1 MAVPIPT
8 IGITPMSDEHSF
20 GAYLRQRRK
29 LFGYT
34 QDELAEMSGCS
45 KALIRKI
52 EAGER
57 RPSRQI
63 AELLMEGL
71 EVPPEEQAEFMRLA
85 RGEGAAPGPAALPP
99 PPVVPA
105 QLPLPRT
112 APVPA
117 ASPAPPRSFP
127 GSPAAADPNQA
138 QFATASLVAPATGAA
153 TPAPAPEA
161 AVARPASGLPV
172 QLTGLIG
179 REEEVDSISGR
190 LLDED
195 VRLLTLLGPPG
206 IGKTRLAI
214 EVASELQGNFQDGVY
229 FVGLATIS
237 DPGLVITTIAQ
248 ALGLREAS
256 GQTFAV
262 ALTNYLRDKQT
273 LLVLDTFEQ
282 VIEAAPQVVDLLTAC
297 PGLKVL
303 VTSREALHVRGER
316 QFPVLPLEM
325 PAPGSR
331 HPVGELLTYPAVQL
345 FMERAQA
352 VKPQFELTEENAAAV
367 TAICV
372 RLDGMP
378 LALELAAARIKLF
391 PAHEIAARLDRS
403 LPLLTGGARDL
414 PARQQTL
421 RGAIQWSYDLL
432 DEAEKDLFVRL
443 GVFVGGCDLNGI
455 EAICSGPEREGA
467 PDIVDLLTQVESL
480 LDKNLIQQ
488 VKRHPGQSDEPRFTM
503 LEMIRQYALERL
515 AECGVEAQ
523 TRAAHARYY
532 LGLVTAAEP
541 ELKGA
546 GQAAWLDRLEAEHD
560 NMRAALAWF
569 AERGEAQQGLQMAGM
584 LWRFWYVRSYFSEGR
599 RWLAQFLSMPGGE
612 TPNAARARA
621 LNGAGNLAYNQADY
635 GTAQA
640 MHEESLAI
648 SKELGDK
655 LSEAASLNNIGII
668 LRRRGEYARARLM
681 FEEAIEI
688 NQGIGNAHW
697 QAINL
702 NNLGNV
708 LYDQGDYVGARAYQE
723 ESLGI
728 FTALADDW
736 GIAMSTNDLGRIVFD
751 QGDYATANVLYERSL
766 ALQRNMG
773 DRRGIASSL
782 VSLGLAAHHQSNY
795 ARARELY
802 EQSLGVFRD
811 LGDRRGVSEALHNI
825 GKTVNRLGDYA
836 TARALFEEALE
847 IRKELADKRE
857 ISESHN
863 NLGIVYLSQ
872 GMLEE
877 AQAHFVESLALR
889 RELGN
894 RSVIPTSLNNLAL
907 VETSRGDHEQALA
920 YLDEAEAIF
929 RELGRTLGTAIVL
942 VNKGLAN
949 VGLGHY
955 EQAHALYSESL
966 GLFADLSDRLHIG
979 TALARMAGLA
989 AHASQAERA
998 AVLSGAAEALLE
1010 AIKSPM
1016 PTIEQMHYE
1025 PAMQLARTALGEPAS
1040 TQAHDKGRALPLD
1053 EAIAYALQVEG
1064 VQEAAVG
1071 L

>member
-1 MAVPIPT
+1 
-8 IGITPMSDEHSF
+8 MSDEHSF

-34 QDELAEMSGCS
+34 QDELAEMAGCS

-63 AELLMEGL
+63 VELLMEGL
-71 EVPPEEQAEFMRLA
+71 EVPPDEQAEFMRLA
-85 RGEGAAPGPAALPP
+85 RGEAPPQAATALPASALTS
-99 PPVVPA
+99 PA
-105 QLPLPRT
+105 VPLPRT
-112 APVPA
+112 AGMSTAAPPA
-117 ASPAPPRSFP
+117 APAFP
-127 GSPAAADPNQA
+127 GSPGPTEANQA
-138 QFATASLVAPATGAA
+138 QFATASLVAPSAAA
-153 TPAPAPEA
+153 TANTPRSGTTD
-161 AVARPASGLPV
+161 ARPASGLPV
-172 QLTGLIG
+172 QLTALIG
-179 REEEVDSISGR
+179 REEDVSSIGAR

-214 EVASELQGNFQDGVY
+214 EVASELQGKFRDGVY
-229 FVGLATIS
+229 FVGLAPIS
-237 DPGLVITTIAQ
+237 DPGLVIATIAQ
-248 ALGLREAS
+248 ALGLRETG
-256 GQTFAV
+256 GQLFAV
-262 ALTNYLRDKQT
+262 LLTNYLRDKQT

-282 VIEAAPQVVDLLTAC
+282 VIEAAPQVVELLTTC

-316 QFPVLPLEM
+316 QFPVQPLEM
-325 PAPGSR
+325 PPPGSR
-331 HPVGELLTYPAVQL
+331 LPASELLTYPAVQL

-352 VKPQFELTEENAAAV
+352 VKPQFELSAENAAAV
-367 TAICV
+367 ASICA
-372 RLDGMP
+372 RLDGLP

-432 DEAEKDLFVRL
+432 DAEEKELFVRL

-455 EAICSGPEREGA
+455 EAVFQGEEGETY

-488 VKRHPGQSDEPRFTM
+488 VKRHARQSDEPRFSM
-503 LEMIRQYALERL
+503 LETIRQYALERL
-515 AECGVEAQ
+515 AESGLEARA
-523 TRAAHARYY
+523 RAAHAHYY
-532 LGLVTAAEP
+532 RKLAETAEP

-560 NMRAALAWF
+560 NLRAAMSWF
-569 AERGEAQQGLQMAGM
+569 AERGEAQCGLQMAGM
-584 LWRFWYVRSYFSEGR
+584 LWRFWYVRGYFSEGR
-599 RWLAQFLSMPGGE
+599 RWLSQFLSTPGAE
-612 TPNAARARA
+612 TRNTTRAKA

-635 GTAQA
+635 PTAEGL
-640 MHEESLAI
+640 HEESMSI
-648 SKELGDK
+648 SKELDDR
-655 LSEAASLNNIGII
+655 LNFAASLNNIGII

-681 FEEAIEI
+681 FEEAIEV
-688 NQGIGNAHW
+688 NRTIGNPHW

-708 LYDQGDYVGARAYQE
+708 LFDQGDYVSARAYQE

-728 FTALADDW
+728 FTALGDEW

-751 QGDYATANVLYERSL
+751 QGDYATANMLYERSM
-766 ALQRNMG
+766 ALQRKMG

-782 VSLGLAAHHQSNY
+782 VSMGLAAHHQSDY

-802 EQSLGVFRD
+802 DSALSEFRD
-811 LGDRRGVSEALHNI
+811 LGDRRGISEALHSI
-825 GKTVNRLGDYA
+825 GKTVNRLGDYPA
-836 TARALFEEALE
+836 ARALFEESLQ
-847 IRKELADKRE
+847 IRRELADKRD

-863 NLGIVYLSQ
+863 NLGIVFLAQ
-872 GMLEE
+872 GELEQ
-877 AQAHFVESLALR
+877 AQEHFVQSLALR

-894 RSVIPTSLNNLAL
+894 RSTIPTSLNNLAL
-907 VETSRGDHEQALA
+907 VETSRGNHEQALA

-942 VNKGLAN
+942 MNKGLAN
-949 VGLGHY
+949 LGLGNY
-955 EQAHALYSESL
+955 QQGHALYSEGL
-966 GLFADLSDRLHIG
+966 GLFNELSDKLHIA
-979 TALARMAGLA
+979 TSLARMAGLA
-989 AHASQAERA
+989 AHASQHERA
-998 AVLSGAAEALLE
+998 ATLSGAAEALLE
-1010 AIKSPM
+1010 AINSPM
-1016 PTIEQMHYE
+1016 PTIERLHYR
-1025 PAMQLARTALGEPAS
+1025 PAMQLARTNLGERAFQ
-1040 TQAHDKGRALPLD
+1040 QAYAKGRALPLD
-1053 EAIAYALQVEG
+1053 EAISYALQATGLE
-1064 VQEAAVG
+1064 EATAAR
-1071 L
+1071 

>member
-1 MAVPIPT
+1 
-8 IGITPMSDEHSF
+8 MSDEHSF

-34 QDELAEMSGCS
+34 QDELAEMAGCS
-45 KALIRKI
+45 KALVRKI

-85 RGEGAAPGPAALPP
+85 RGEAPLQAAALLPSPTLVPP
-99 PPVVPA
+99 S
-105 QLPLPRT
+105 LPLPRPVALPT
-112 APVPA
+112 ATPPA
-117 ASPAPPRSFP
+117 ES
-127 GSPAAADPNQA
+127 NQA
-138 QFATASLVAPATGAA
+138 PFAAASLVAPSAA
-153 TPAPAPEA
+153 TVTAKSGATDT
-161 AVARPASGLPV
+161 RPASGLPV
-172 QLTGLIG
+172 QLTALIG
-179 REEEVDSISGR
+179 REDEVDNIRTR

-214 EVASELQGNFQDGVY
+214 EVASELQDNFRDGVY
-229 FVGLATIS
+229 FVGLAPIS
-237 DPGLVITTIAQ
+237 DHSLVIATIAQ
-248 ALGLREAS
+248 ALGLREAG
-256 GQTFAV
+256 GQSFAV
-262 ALTNYLRDKQT
+262 LLTNYLRDKQA

-282 VIEAAPQVVDLLTAC
+282 VIEAAPQVVELLTTC

-316 QFPVLPLEM
+316 QFPVQPLEM
-325 PAPGSR
+325 PPPGSR
-331 HPVGELLTYPAVQL
+331 LPVRELLTYPAVQL
-345 FMERAQA
+345 FVERAQA
-352 VKPQFELTEENAAAV
+352 VKPQFELSAENAGAV
-367 TAICV
+367 TSICA
-372 RLDGMP
+372 RLDGLP

-391 PAHEIAARLDRS
+391 PAHEIASRLDRS

-432 DEAEKDLFVRL
+432 DAEEKELFVRL
-443 GVFVGGCDLNGI
+443 SVFVGGCDLNGI
-455 EAICSGPEREGA
+455 EAVFQRPEGDA
-467 PDIVDLLTQVESL
+467 GPDIVDLLTQVESL

-488 VKRHPGQSDEPRFTM
+488 IKRHAGQSDEPRFSM

-515 AECGVEAQ
+515 AESALEAQ

-532 LGLVTAAEP
+532 HELAESAEP

-560 NMRAALAWF
+560 NLRAAMTWF
-569 AERGEAQQGLQMAGM
+569 AGRGDAQCGLQMAGM
-584 LWRFWYVRSYFSEGR
+584 LWRFWYVRGYFTEGR
-599 RWLAQFLSMPGGE
+599 RWLSQFLSMPGAE
-612 TPNAARARA
+612 ERNSARAKA

-635 GTAQA
+635 PTAQTL
-640 MHEESLAI
+640 HEESMAI
-648 SKELGDK
+648 SKELDDK
-655 LSEAASLNNIGII
+655 LNFAASLNNIGII

-681 FEEAIEI
+681 FEEAIET
-688 NQGIGNAHW
+688 NRTIGNPHW

-708 LYDQGDYVGARAYQE
+708 LFDQGDYASARAYQE

-728 FTALADDW
+728 FTALGDEW

-751 QGDYATANVLYERSL
+751 QGDYATANLLYERSL
-766 ALQRNMG
+766 GLQRKMG

-782 VSLGLAAHHQSNY
+782 VSLGLAAHHQSDY

-802 EQSLGVFRD
+802 DMALAEFRD
-811 LGDRRGVSEALHNI
+811 LGDRRGISEALHNI
-825 GKTVNRLGDYA
+825 GKTVNRLGDHPA
-836 TARALFEEALE
+836 ARALFEESLQ
-847 IRKELADKRE
+847 IRRELADKRD

-863 NLGIVYLSQ
+863 NLGIVFLAQ
-872 GMLEE
+872 GELEQ
-877 AQAHFVESLALR
+877 AQEHFVESLALR

-894 RSVIPTSLNNLAL
+894 RSTIPTSLNNLAL
-907 VETSRGDHEQALA
+907 VETSRGNHEQALA

-942 VNKGLAN
+942 MNKGLAN
-949 VGLGHY
+949 LGLGNY
-955 EQAHALYSESL
+955 QQAHSIYSESL
-966 GLFADLSDRLHIG
+966 GLFNELSDKLHIA
-979 TALARMAGLA
+979 TSLARMAGLA
-989 AHASQAERA
+989 AHASQNERA
-998 AVLSGAAEALLE
+998 ATLSGAAEALLE
-1010 AIKSPM
+1010 AINSPM
-1016 PTIEQMHYE
+1016 PTIERLHYG
-1025 PAMQLARTALGEPAS
+1025 PAMQLARTGLGERAFQ
-1040 TQAHDKGRALPLD
+1040 QAYDKGRALPLD
-1053 EAIAYALQVEG
+1053 EAIAYATQVAGLE
-1064 VQEAAVG
+1064 EARAAR
-1071 L
+1071 